1 MAVGGVSPTEPDI
14 DCRITEMRGFM
25 TEQTDPQRDGRRAK
39 WRKPLKYVCAT
50 CNREQLFCWTCRCGF
65 MMCSDCM
72 EENFWGMT
80 CNGITWTCPD
90 CGAIRS
96 FGND

>member
-1 MAVGGVSPTEPDI
+1 MNSGAVADKKIS
-14 DCRITEMRGFM
+14 
-25 TEQTDPQRDGRRAK
+25 K
-39 WRKPLKYVCAT
+39 LRKPKEFICYACGKKLP
-50 CNREQLFCWTCRCGF
+50 FCWWCSSCGF
-65 MMCSDCM
+65 MICWNCM

-90 CGAIRS
+90 CGAIHG

>member
-1 MAVGGVSPTEPDI
+1 MENGAVVDKKTS
-14 DCRITEMRGFM
+14 
-25 TEQTDPQRDGRRAK
+25 K
-39 WRKPLKYVCAT
+39 LRKP
-50 CNREQLFCWTCRCGF
+50 REFICHACGKKLPFCWWCSSCGF
-65 MMCSDCM
+65 MICWDCM

-90 CGAIRS
+90 CGAIHG

>member
-1 MAVGGVSPTEPDI
+1 
-14 DCRITEMRGFM
+14 MRGFM

-90 CGAIRS
+90 CGAICS

>member
-1 MAVGGVSPTEPDI
+1 MFCLASNQHEDINGMNDINMERTDRKGG
-14 DCRITEMRGFM
+14 
-25 TEQTDPQRDGRRAK
+25 
-39 WRKPLKYVCAT
+39 WRKAASYVCVT
-50 CNREQLFCWTCRCGF
+50 CSREQPFCWACPCGF
-65 MMCSDCM
+65 MICSDCM

-80 CNGITWTCPD
+80 CNGIVWTCPD

>member
-1 MAVGGVSPTEPDI
+1 MEFGDGYTFIGQGLRMTDI
-14 DCRITEMRGFM
+14 QQPNKKRKS
-25 TEQTDPQRDGRRAK
+25 K
-39 WRKPLKYVCAT
+39 WRRSKSYT
-50 CNREQLFCWTCRCGF
+50 CGTCGREQPFCWNCPCGF
-65 MMCSDCM
+65 MICWDCM

-90 CGAIRS
+90 CGAIRG

>member
-1 MAVGGVSPTEPDI
+1 MGEGGTEAGAEK
-14 DCRITEMRGFM
+14 RKARW
-25 TEQTDPQRDGRRAK
+25 RR
-39 WRKPLKYVCAT
+39 PEKYVCST
-50 CNREQLFCWTCRCGF
+50 CGLEQPFCWTCPCGF
-65 MMCSDCM
+65 MICSDCM

-80 CNGITWTCPD
+80 CNGVHWTCPD

>member
-1 MAVGGVSPTEPDI
+1 MSGLEKPRRKGVW
-14 DCRITEMRGFM
+14 
-25 TEQTDPQRDGRRAK
+25 RR
-39 WRKPLKYVCAT
+39 PEKYVCSA
-50 CNREQLFCWTCRCGF
+50 CSKEHSFCWTCPCGF
-65 MMCSDCM
+65 MICSDCM

-80 CNGITWTCPD
+80 CNGIVWTCPD

>member
-1 MAVGGVSPTEPDI
+1 MSGLEKSGPK
-14 DCRITEMRGFM
+14 G
-25 TEQTDPQRDGRRAK
+25 K
-39 WRKPLKYVCAT
+39 WRRPERYICSA
-50 CNREQLFCWTCRCGF
+50 CSQEQSFCWTCPCGF
-65 MMCSDCM
+65 MLCSDCM

-80 CNGITWTCPD
+80 CNGIQWTCPD

>member
-1 MAVGGVSPTEPDI
+1 MGERAEHAI
-14 DCRITEMRGFM
+14 ARRG
-25 TEQTDPQRDGRRAK
+25 K
-39 WRKPLKYVCAT
+39 WRRSKHFVCVA

-65 MMCSDCM
+65 MICSDCM

-80 CNGITWTCPD
+80 CNGINWTCPD
-90 CGAIRS
+90 CGAIRG